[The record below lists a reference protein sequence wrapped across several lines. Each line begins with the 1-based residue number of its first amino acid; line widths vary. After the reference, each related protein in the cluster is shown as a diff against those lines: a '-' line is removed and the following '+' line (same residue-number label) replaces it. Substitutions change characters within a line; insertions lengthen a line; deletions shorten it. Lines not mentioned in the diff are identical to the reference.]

1 VGELRIFVVF
11 RDAIYAHGLH
21 AALIAMPDVESVDY
35 ATTIANAWEDEALR
49 DADIVLLDA
58 ELGGAEP
65 FVRELTAETAAR
77 LVLCTN
83 GPSGPSVLKAIANGS
98 IGVLARDALTP
109 DALTTAVRAAVQ
121 GIGVIDTTTLLAL
134 AKACAEVTLE
144 RPMVRMTEHIS
155 AREQAVLSLVASGL
169 SNREI
174 AQQLSYSERTIKNVL
189 HDVVTKLGVKS
200 RSQAVAMAVREQI
213 I

>member
-49 DADIVLLDA
+49 DADLVLLDA

-65 FVRELTAETAAR
+65 FVRELTGETAAR

-83 GPSGPSVLKAIANGS
+83 GQSGPPVLQAIANGS
-98 IGVLARDALTP
+98 IGVLARESLTP
-109 DALTTAVRAAVQ
+109 DALTAAVRAAML
-121 GIGVIDTTTLLAL
+121 GLGVIDTATLRAL
-134 AKACAEVTLE
+134 ASASADASTE
-144 RPMVRMTEHIS
+144 RPPVRSTEHIS
-155 AREQAVLSLVASGL
+155 AREQTVLSLVASGL

-174 AQQLSYSERTIKNVL
+174 AQRLSYSERTIKNVL